1 MKQTVIQ
8 NQKLQEQ
15 YYVYEHE
22 SGLKIVL
29 YPMAGYSSTFALFG
43 TKLGSIDN
51 AFKTEEKQDF
61 TVVPEGI
68 AHFLEHKLF
77 ESEDGDAFSLFAKTG
92 ASANA
97 YTSFDRTC
105 YLFSA
110 TANFEE
116 SLQSL
121 LKFVQEPYFTQ
132 ETVEKEQGIIGQEI
146 RMYDDNADWRV
157 FFNVLGALY
166 HKHPVRIDIAG
177 TTESIAKIDAD
188 LLYQCYHT
196 FYNLNNMI
204 LSIAGNFE
212 LEPTLRIIEKS
223 LKSSEKVTVI
233 PEVVDEPDTIF
244 ESCVRQKLAVSVPL
258 FNIGYKEPPL
268 EGMAELKR
276 QLEFEVLLEVLA
288 GESSA
293 FYRELYEEGLINQT
307 FGAEI
312 FNGRGYFSVLFAGES
327 KNPQEV
333 LTRLNQAIAEK
344 RTTGIDAAS
353 FDRTKKALYGRLVRG
368 LNNVEGVANGLI
380 SCHFSGLTLFDSM
393 TLMEEMKLADVNA
406 LLQTALQP
414 DKAAISIIDPITEEA
429 D

>member
-1 MKQTVIQ
+1 MKQTIIE
-8 NQKLQEQ
+8 NKKLQEQ
-15 YYVYEHE
+15 YYLYEHE
-22 SGLKIVL
+22 SGLQIAL
-29 YPMAGYSSTFALFG
+29 YPMTGYSSTFALFG

-51 AFKTEEKQDF
+51 AFKTDGDQEF

-121 LKFVQEPYFTQ
+121 LKFVQDPYFTQ

-146 RMYDDNADWRV
+146 RMYDDDSGWRV
-157 FFNVLGALY
+157 FFNLLGALY

-188 LLYQCYHT
+188 LLYKCYHT

-204 LSIAGNFE
+204 LAIAGNFE
-212 LEPTLRIIEKS
+212 LEPTLKLIEAG
-223 LKSSEKVTVI
+223 LKKTEKVHITPETVEE
-233 PEVVDEPDTIF
+233 PETVCQPSVHQ
-244 ESCVRQKLAVSVPL
+244 SLSVSVPL
-258 FNIGYKEPPL
+258 FNIGYKEPPA
-268 EGMAELKR
+268 EGKEQLKR
-276 QLEFEVLLEVLA
+276 QLEFEVLLEILA
-288 GESSA
+288 GESSS
-293 FYRELYEEGLINQT
+293 FYRELYEDGLINQS
-307 FGAEI
+307 FSAEI
-312 FNGRGYFSVLFAGES
+312 FSGRGYFAVIFGGES
-327 KNPQEV
+327 KNPQAV
-333 LTRLNQAIAEK
+333 MDRLNQAISEK
-344 RTTGIDAAS
+344 RKSGIDGTS

-380 SCHFSGLTLFDSM
+380 SYHFAGVNMFDSI
-393 TLMEEMKLADVNA
+393 TLMEQMTLADVNA
-406 LLQTALQP
+406 LLQSSLCP
-414 DKAAISIIDPITEEA
+414 DKAAISIIDPIAE
-429 D
+429 